1 MIFGKKIGRNKTT
14 FSNCQFY
21 SSFRSPMT
29 IKPNFALKALKDK
42 YILKCGATFLEKGNF
57 SLVLFNFRYQEA
69 MNGHRKRHL
78 FF

>member
-29 IKPNFALKALKDK
+29 PCKAFNELGLWEKREQFNTTPKRGGLKGDP
-42 YILKCGATFLEKGNF
+42 
-57 SLVLFNFRYQEA
+57 
-69 MNGHRKRHL
+69 KRVK
-78 FF
+78 FTGTV